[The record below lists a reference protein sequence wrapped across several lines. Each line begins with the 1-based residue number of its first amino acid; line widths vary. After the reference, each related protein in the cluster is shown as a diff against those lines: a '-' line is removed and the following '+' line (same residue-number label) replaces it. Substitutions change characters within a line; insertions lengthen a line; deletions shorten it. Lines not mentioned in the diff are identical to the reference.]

1 MTLIAL
7 SISGMSCAQSDTEN
21 TAKKQ
26 ETVQQEFVKE
36 RRAQA
41 KMAKNLIEQKVLKDA
56 KKQAKQLKKEGWQPA
71 PGTLPLEKQLTDVYT
86 RMYTYEDASRNT
98 SSDVLQA
105 AAPVQEWH
113 ASKP

>member
-1 MTLIAL
+1 MKKTFFMTLIAL

-56 KKQAKQLKKEGWQPA
+56 KKQAKQLKKEGWPA
-71 PGTLPLEKQLTDVYT
+71 RTRHFALGEAADRCLHTYVY
-86 RMYTYEDASRNT
+86 
-98 SSDVLQA
+98 V
-105 AAPVQEWH
+105 
-113 ASKP
+113 